1 MVLGGAVSIA
11 SQMRSAM
18 SQRPPQSH
26 TPARTSR
33 RHDRQ
38 GGYDLTDIYEAR
50 LLAQGYTAND
60 FVTRRSSAEPVILPT
75 VRPVRIGRGS
85 PAWDAAQAAKAAAPA
100 LEPAEEESAEP
111 DEEFED

>member
-1 MVLGGAVSIA
+1 
-11 SQMRSAM
+11 M

-60 FVTRRSSAEPVILPT
+60 FVTRRSSAEPGILPT

-85 PAWDAAQAAKAAAPA
+85 PAWDAAQAAKAVATAP
-100 LEPAEEESAEP
+100 EPAEKESPEVIEPADEESF
-111 DEEFED
+111 DEEPEQ